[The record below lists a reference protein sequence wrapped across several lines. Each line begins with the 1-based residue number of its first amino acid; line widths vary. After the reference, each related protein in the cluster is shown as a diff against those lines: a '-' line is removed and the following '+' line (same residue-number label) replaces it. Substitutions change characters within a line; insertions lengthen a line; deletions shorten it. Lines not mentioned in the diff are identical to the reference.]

1 MPVASQPLIALAMA
15 CLTLVA
21 PGQDPLPQDRQA
33 EAPIVAYPEHDIL
46 SPFRQ
51 PTDLYA
57 PPDEL
62 FQQLSI
68 MQNIANRP
76 GAKKSFDD
84 SGREVVDDPAWQQ
97 ARARVEAIG
106 IDAGVLAGMMRLHR
120 NATQRETAFYGA
132 FYCANVGYVMELI
145 SHIPGEPSRPTR
157 EAAFPRAIQ
166 FLRANLGRRFG
177 QLSDEEKAAAMAAL
191 PEIGSPVAKAQGL
204 LRLPTDA
211 DHLHSLRMVPFFQLL
226 DVAEPLDQAQALW
239 FIKETIKIR
248 EDFANLWLEPALPR
262 LRQLLRSKNQD
273 VRAQAI
279 EIFQMIGSKDLP
291 APPSEAEALVDWA
304 LAAGRHLFPPIR
316 NINDAIVQ
324 LFPSDERDAIAEAG
338 KRALENSAIGDPFRG
353 QKADGSWYQGFRV
366 GRVPEELMRLAI
378 PKDSI
383 ITAVNG
389 APIGSA
395 EDLLTV
401 VTKQAKGKA
410 PRRVVVEYVLK
421 GQSHAIEY
429 RIM

>member
-1 MPVASQPLIALAMA
+1 
-15 CLTLVA
+15 
-21 PGQDPLPQDRQA
+21 
-33 EAPIVAYPEHDIL
+33 
-46 SPFRQ
+46 
-51 PTDLYA
+51 
-57 PPDEL
+57 
-62 FQQLSI
+62 
-68 MQNIANRP
+68 
-76 GAKKSFDD
+76 
-84 SGREVVDDPAWQQ
+84 
-97 ARARVEAIG
+97 
-106 IDAGVLAGMMRLHR
+106 
-120 NATQRETAFYGA
+120 
-132 FYCANVGYVMELI
+132 
-145 SHIPGEPSRPTR
+145 
-157 EAAFPRAIQ
+157 
-166 FLRANLGRRFG
+166 
-177 QLSDEEKAAAMAAL
+177 MAAL

-338 KRALENSAIGDPFRG
+338 KRAVENSVIGDPYLG
-353 QKADGSWYQGFRV
+353 QKADGS
-366 GRVPEELMRLAI
+366 
-378 PKDSI
+378 
-383 ITAVNG
+383 
-389 APIGSA
+389 
-395 EDLLTV
+395 
-401 VTKQAKGKA
+401 
-410 PRRVVVEYVLK
+410 
-421 GQSHAIEY
+421 
-429 RIM
+429 